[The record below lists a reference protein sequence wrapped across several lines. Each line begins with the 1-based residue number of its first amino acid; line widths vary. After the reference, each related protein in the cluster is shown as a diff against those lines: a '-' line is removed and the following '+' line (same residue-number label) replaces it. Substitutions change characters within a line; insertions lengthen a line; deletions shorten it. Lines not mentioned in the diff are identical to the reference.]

1 MCRGGIMEGKSISVL
16 IPFLTDK
23 PLNESDSDWLV
34 NRHEEI
40 VYLKNITTHLPFG
53 ILGVAGET
61 GIGKTTVLNFVKPSR
76 VYVQTVNISLRETME
91 SILYDLLYS
100 LASKLELDSDVGD
113 VARECKDWITEE
125 VATLKGFSLG
135 FSMLGN
141 TEAKFEKSIAPRFN
155 FFAARERLGLLIE
168 KTVKAKGKF
177 LLIIDELDKEK
188 KEDVL
193 RVIDAL
199 KTQLLIENLV
209 VVFSLPFAIYREYV
223 SDRMRWNEAGN
234 LENVFKDIV
243 FLEPLK
249 SLDIKEMLVKRLDR
263 YLDFV
268 EHDALEV
275 AADFS
280 DGNPRDAL
288 WILSK
293 SVYDNV
299 HEKKLRK
306 GHVLNTINKVVKEY
320 ISTGVSLT
328 ENQKKAV
335 KLLRDYFGPKE
346 EILEILQKN
355 GFKRTTAYSVFEQL
369 VEKRF
374 LIVRDG
380 NYKISGKFKFVD
392 F

>member
-1 MCRGGIMEGKSISVL
+1 MSKNVSVL
-16 IPFLTDK
+16 IPLLTDK
-23 PLNESDSDWLV
+23 PLKGSDLDWLV
-34 NRHEEI
+34 NREREI
-40 VYLKNITTHLPFG
+40 GYIKSVAEHLPFG

-61 GIGKTTVLNFVKPSR
+61 GIGKTTVLNFVKPSD
-76 VYVQTVNISLRETME
+76 VYVHIVNISLRETME

-113 VARECKDWITEE
+113 VARECKEWIIEE

-135 FSMLGN
+135 VSVFGN
-141 TEAKFEKSIAPRFN
+141 AETKFESSKLPRFN

-168 KTVKAKGKF
+168 KVIKAKGKF

-199 KTQLLIENLV
+199 KTQLLIENLI
-209 VVFSLPFAIYREYV
+209 VVFSLPFAIYREYM

-293 SVYDNV
+293 SVYDNIEEAKLSKV
-299 HEKKLRK
+299 H
-306 GHVLNTINKVVKEY
+306 VVNTIKKVLREY
-320 ISTGVSLT
+320 FSMGFSLT
-328 ENQKKAV
+328 ENQRKAIN
-335 KLLRDYFGPKE
+335 LLRDYFGPKE
-346 EILEILQKN
+346 GILELLQEN
-355 GFKRTTAYSVFEQL
+355 GFKRTTSYSLLDQL
-369 VEKRF
+369 IEKRF

>member
-1 MCRGGIMEGKSISVL
+1 MDRGGIMDGKSISVL
-16 IPFLTDK
+16 IPLLTDK
-23 PLNESDSDWLV
+23 PLRESDWLV
-34 NRHEEI
+34 NRQEEI
-40 VYLKNITTHLPFG
+40 SYLNNITAHLPFG

-61 GIGKTTVLNFVKPSR
+61 GIGKTTVLNFVKPLQ

-100 LASKLELDSDVGD
+100 LASKLEHDNDVGE

-141 TEAKFEKSIAPRFN
+141 TEVKFEKSRAPRFN

-168 KTVKAKGKF
+168 KTVNAKGKF
-177 LLIIDELDKEK
+177 LLIVDELDKEK

-243 FLEPLK
+243 FLEPLR

-268 EHDALEV
+268 EHDVLEV

-299 HEKKLRK
+299 HEDKLRK
-306 GHVLNTINKVVKEY
+306 VHLLNTINKVVKEY

-346 EILEILQKN
+346 RILEVFQKN
-355 GFKRTTAYSVFEQL
+355 GFKRTTAYSVIEQL
-369 VEKRF
+369 IEKRF